1 MDFQE
6 WLSIYH
12 KLTRP
17 INDHFSSNS
26 MNKLALCKQN
36 DAFKNEV
43 VHLLGNTEVIE
54 FYNKDAL
61 EYGRMH
67 ELDRNNNAD
76 IELR

>member
-1 MDFQE
+1 
-6 WLSIYH
+6 
-12 KLTRP
+12 
-17 INDHFSSNS
+17 